1 MEPKISAE
9 NDPPDDAQGTVDSDE
24 QLQQDETVGTTDAEL
39 PESFTLE
46 PQDKEHIDFR
56 EVKDY
61 ESWIYIYRL
70 ISDDKGKLLG
80 DPKLELTVKNRCD
93 ELEMIN
99 LYRAENPELLV
110 EKLLELTN
118 RYTIRLNTAEN
129 VSFGIMTTYRIRQAQ
144 LLLILQ
150 ILVKNRLGRNWI
162 QWFSDNFDKRQL
174 RSAEDYMRIAQVQ
187 NSIRYAVFGK
197 ERLLQII
204 RQIDKKNLNKED
216 PIGDFLR
223 ENRIDF
229 DPKLE
234 TEFKEVRD
242 EADVAIE
249 KEKLS
254 KAGITEISN
263 EQVEALVLNKRKLTS
278 HHIKQLALA
287 KEKGYDL
294 EEKME
299 KIVNGEKNEPLQTR
313 ETKATGFVNTADKF
327 LKAIENALA
336 DQEYLTKMNLE
347 KFNRLKEKIQELE
360 QIIPKE

>member
-1 MEPKISAE
+1 M
-9 NDPPDDAQGTVDSDE
+9 Q
-24 QLQQDETVGTTDAEL
+24 
-39 PESFTLE
+39 
-46 PQDKEHIDFR
+46 
-56 EVKDY
+56 
-61 ESWIYIYRL
+61 
-70 ISDDKGKLLG
+70 
-80 DPKLELTVKNRCD
+80 
-93 ELEMIN
+93 
-99 LYRAENPELLV
+99 
-110 EKLLELTN
+110 
-118 RYTIRLNTAEN
+118 
-129 VSFGIMTTYRIRQAQ
+129 
-144 LLLILQ
+144 
-150 ILVKNRLGRNWI
+150 
-162 QWFSDNFDKRQL
+162 
-174 RSAEDYMRIAQVQ
+174 IAQVQ

-223 ENRIDF
+223 KNKIDF

-234 TEFKEVRD
+234 TEFQEVRD

-263 EQVEALVLNKRKLTS
+263 EQVEALVLNRRKLTS

-287 KEKGYDL
+287 KEKGDDL

-299 KIVNGEKNEPLQTR
+299 KIVNGEKTEPLQTR

-347 KFNRLKEKIQELE
+347 MFNRLKEKIQQLE
-360 QIIPKE
+360 QIIATE